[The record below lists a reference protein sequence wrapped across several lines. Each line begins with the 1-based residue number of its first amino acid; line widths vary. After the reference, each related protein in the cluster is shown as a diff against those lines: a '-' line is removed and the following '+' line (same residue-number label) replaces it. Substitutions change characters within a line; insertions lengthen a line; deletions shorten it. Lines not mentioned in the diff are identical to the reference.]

1 MVWLELFNL
10 APKFQSIQIGKGP
23 SIWDTYTSQPGI
35 VAEGATGQTA
45 CNSYY
50 FYQKDVDALKS
61 LNVRNQDLQSRT
73 LLPLYIVC

>member
-1 MVWLELFNL
+1 MGKML
-10 APKFQSIQIGKGP
+10 GKGP

-35 VAEGATGQTA
+35 VAEGARGQTA

-61 LNVRNQDLQSRT
+61 LNVNNQDLLSIITILRPS
-73 LLPLYIVC
+73 LSLCICCANL

>member
-1 MVWLELFNL
+1 MGKML
-10 APKFQSIQIGKGP
+10 GKGP
-23 SIWDTYTSQPGI
+23 SLWDTYTSQPGI

-61 LNVRNQDLQSRT
+61 LNVNNQDLLSIITILRPS
-73 LLPLYIVC
+73 LSLCICCANL